1 MSKLYFQTQKGMPLS
16 FHIIN
21 SAKNNWPDSY
31 EICDYISCSLL
42 FGTLQGERGNRAQNT
57 KESSLRGR
65 ANICVA
71 LTKCVLATLPVFKTE
86 FEVELQR
93 YRKLF
98 LISECVQNQKFRG
111 IVKPGWNDLY
121 LNF

>member
-1 MSKLYFQTQKGMPLS
+1 MSKLYFQTQKGRLPS

-21 SAKNNWPDSY
+21 SAKNNWQKSY

-57 KESSLRGR
+57 IESSLMSR

-71 LTKCVLATLPVFKTE
+71 LMKCVLATLPVFKTG
-86 FEVELQR
+86 FKVELER
-93 YRKLF
+93 YRKIF
-98 LISECVQNQKFRG
+98 LTSECVQKSE
-111 IVKPGWNDLY
+111 V
-121 LNF
+121 